1 MVLNYILV
9 GCPWFHTDS
18 VHGRNVV
25 MTKWG
30 VDNLGLLANCNDC
43 ESTFSDLNEVLYISA
58 LENWL
63 KTIVT
68 DKKHE
73 RDRFRS
79 DLVASYDI
87 ESNSCFLT
95 MIWLDYSPNTGQQT
109 DRRPSNLV
117 KTSTRTRSWPLTIL
131 LCSLFQISRLPS
143 SSARF
148 TRGCVFN
155 SCRLCFP

>member
-1 MVLNYILV
+1 
-9 GCPWFHTDS
+9 
-18 VHGRNVV
+18 

-87 ESNSCFLT
+87 ESNSYFLT
-95 MIWLDYSPNTGQQT
+95 MIRLFSQYGSTNRSSTVKPRENVHPNAELTADDLT
-109 DRRPSNLV
+109 LLTVSNLEV
-117 KTSTRTRSWPLTIL
+117 AFVERSVHSGVCL
-131 LCSLFQISRLPS
+131 
-143 SSARF
+143 
-148 TRGCVFN
+148 
-155 SCRLCFP
+155 